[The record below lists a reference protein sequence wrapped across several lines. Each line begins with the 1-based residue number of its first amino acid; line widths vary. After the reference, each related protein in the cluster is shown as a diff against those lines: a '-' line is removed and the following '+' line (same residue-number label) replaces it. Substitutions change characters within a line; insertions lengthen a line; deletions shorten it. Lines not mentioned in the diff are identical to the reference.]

1 MEKTS
6 RISKP
11 AVSARDIE
19 AMRQTA
25 DTIDGILSGVYSA
38 LACRNDIA
46 DEILQLLAIG
56 ASKSQLLTEDLAAMT
71 RPSLVRN

>member
-19 AMRQTA
+19 AMRQSA

-38 LACRNDIA
+38 LAGRTDIA
-46 DEILQLLAIG
+46 REILLLLEIG
-56 ASKSQLLTEDLAAMT
+56 AAKSQVLTEDLAAMT